1 MRFLKMLPTILSVVL
16 LCSVVAISNNV
27 NNKPD
32 TSEKIMTV
40 SNNYTEEMKGIW
52 VTYMELDMQS
62 TDKSYDTFKSKFKKI
77 ANTSKDKGFNSLIVQ
92 VRPFCDALYK
102 SSYFPYSHILTGEQ
116 GKNPNY
122 DPLKFMC
129 KYTHKLGMKIHAW
142 VNPYRIK
149 TTSTPSVLHKSNPY
163 MKNKN
168 LGVKTDTGIYF
179 NPALQEVREIIESG
193 IKEIVENYD
202 VDGIQFDDY
211 FYPTQDESF
220 DKKEYTAYT
229 KTVGAGKALSLSQWR
244 IANVNLLI
252 AEVYNIIHSTKDKVQ
267 FGISPQGNID
277 NDYNMY
283 ADVKNWCK
291 KYGYI
296 DYICPQLYYSIKSP
310 ILSFPDALNQWTQL
324 KYNNNVKLYI
334 GIAGYKIG
342 TNDDEGTWNLSDK
355 ILKNEVELLRK
366 KGASGVIFYSY
377 SNLNSKV
384 TAKEINNLTKVLV

>member
-52 VTYMELDMQS
+52 VTYMDLDMQS

-77 ANTSKDKGFNSLIVQ
+77 ANISREKGFNSLIVQ

-149 TTSTPSVLHKSNPY
+149 TKSTPSVLHKSNPY

-179 NPALQEVREIIESG
+179 NPALQEVREIIEAG

-244 IANVNLLI
+244 IANVNLLV
-252 AEVYNIIHSTKDKVQ
+252 AEVYNIIHSTKDNVQ

-342 TNDDEGTWNLSDK
+342 TNDDEGTWKLSDK

-366 KGASGVIFYSY
+366 KGASGLIFYSY

>member
-52 VTYMELDMQS
+52 VTYMDLDMQS

-77 ANTSKDKGFNSLIVQ
+77 ANTSKEKGFNSLIVQ

-129 KYTHKLGMKIHAW
+129 KYTHKLGMEIHAW

-149 TTSTPSVLHKSNPY
+149 TKSTPSVLHKSNPY
-163 MKNKN
+163 LKNKN

-179 NPALQEVREIIESG
+179 NPALQEAREIIESG

-211 FYPTQDESF
+211 FYPTQNESF

-244 IANVNLLI
+244 ITNVNLLV
-252 AEVYNIIHSTKDKVQ
+252 AEVYNIIHSTKDNVQ

-296 DYICPQLYYSIKSP
+296 DYICPQLYYSIESP

-324 KYNNNVKLYI
+324 KYNKNVKLYI

-342 TNDDEGTWNLSDK
+342 TNDDEGTWKLSDK

-384 TAKEINNLTKVLV
+384 TAKEINNLSKVLV

>member
-52 VTYMELDMQS
+52 VTYMDLDMQS
-62 TDKSYDTFKSKFKKI
+62 TDKSYDSFKSKFKKI
-77 ANTSKDKGFNSLIVQ
+77 ANTSKEKGFNSLRVQ
-92 VRPFCDALYK
+92 LRPYCEALDK

-129 KYTHKLGMKIHAW
+129 KYTHKLGMEIHAW

-244 IANVNLLI
+244 IANVNLLV
-252 AEVYNIIHSTKDKVQ
+252 AEVYNIIHSTKDNVQ

-324 KYNNNVKLYI
+324 KYNMNVKLYI

-342 TNDDEGTWNLSDK
+342 TNDDEGTWKLSDK

-366 KGASGVIFYSY
+366 KGASGLIFYSY

>member
-1 MRFLKMLPTILSVVL
+1 MLPTILSVVL

-27 NNKPD
+27 NNKHD

-52 VTYMELDMQS
+52 VTYMDLDMQS

-92 VRPFCDALYK
+92 VRPFCDSLYK

-179 NPALQEVREIIESG
+179 NPALQEVREIIEAG

-229 KTVGAGKALSLSQWR
+229 KTVGVGKALSLSQWR
-244 IANVNLLI
+244 ITNVNLLV
-252 AEVYNIIHSTKDKVQ
+252 AEVYNIIHSTKDNVQ

-324 KYNNNVKLYI
+324 KYNKNVKLYI

-342 TNDDEGTWNLSDK
+342 TNDDEGTWKLSDK

>member
-52 VTYMELDMQS
+52 VTYMDLDMQS

-77 ANTSKDKGFNSLIVQ
+77 ANTSKEKGFNSLIVQ

-149 TTSTPSVLHKSNPY
+149 TTSTPSVLHKGNPY

-179 NPALQEVREIIESG
+179 NPALQEVREIIELG

-244 IANVNLLI
+244 IANVNLLV
-252 AEVYNIIHSTKDKVQ
+252 AEVYNIIHSTKNNVQ
-267 FGISPQGNID
+267 FGISPQGNIG

-324 KYNNNVKLYI
+324 KYNKNVKLYI

>member
-52 VTYMELDMQS
+52 VTYMDLDMQS

-77 ANTSKDKGFNSLIVQ
+77 ANTSKEKGFNSLIVQ

-149 TTSTPSVLHKSNPY
+149 TTSTPRVLHKSNPY

-179 NPALQEVREIIESG
+179 NPALQEAREIIESG

-211 FYPTQDESF
+211 FYPTQNESF

-244 IANVNLLI
+244 ITNVNLLV
-252 AEVYNIIHSTKDKVQ
+252 AEVYNIIHSTKDNVQ

-324 KYNNNVKLYI
+324 KYNKNVKLYI

-342 TNDDEGTWNLSDK
+342 TNDDEGTWKLSDK

>member
-52 VTYMELDMQS
+52 VTYMDLDMQS

-77 ANTSKDKGFNSLIVQ
+77 ANTSKEKGFNSLIVQ

-149 TTSTPSVLHKSNPY
+149 TTSTPSVLHKSSPY
-163 MKNKN
+163 IKNKN

-179 NPALQEVREIIESG
+179 NPALQEAREIIESG

-252 AEVYNIIHSTKDKVQ
+252 AEVYNIIHSTKDNIQ

-324 KYNNNVKLYI
+324 KYNKNVKLYI

-342 TNDDEGTWNLSDK
+342 TNDDEGTWKLSDK

>member
-1 MRFLKMLPTILSVVL
+1 MRFHKMLPTILSVVL

-52 VTYMELDMQS
+52 VTYMDLDMQS
-62 TDKSYDTFKSKFKKI
+62 TDKSYDSFKSKFKKI

-149 TTSTPSVLHKSNPY
+149 TTSTPSLLHKSNPY

-179 NPALQEVREIIESG
+179 NPALQEAREIIESG

-244 IANVNLLI
+244 ITNVNLLV
-252 AEVYNIIHSTKDKVQ
+252 AEVYNIIHSTKDNVQ

-324 KYNNNVKLYI
+324 KYNKNVKLYI

-342 TNDDEGTWNLSDK
+342 TNDDEGTWKLSDK

-384 TAKEINNLTKVLV
+384 TAKEINNLSKVLV

>member
-1 MRFLKMLPTILSVVL
+1 MLPTILSVVL

-52 VTYMELDMQS
+52 VTYMDLDMQS

-77 ANTSKDKGFNSLIVQ
+77 ANTSKEKGFNCLIVQ

-149 TTSTPSVLHKSNPY
+149 TISTPSVLHKSNPY

-244 IANVNLLI
+244 IANVNLLV
-252 AEVYNIIHSTKDKVQ
+252 AEVYNIIHSTKDNVQ

-324 KYNNNVKLYI
+324 KYNKNVKLYI

-342 TNDDEGTWNLSDK
+342 TNDDEGTWKLSDK

>member
-1 MRFLKMLPTILSVVL
+1 MRFLKMLPTILSIIL
-16 LCSVVAISNNV
+16 LCSVVAISNNI
-27 NNKPD
+27 NNRPV
-32 TSEKIMTV
+32 TPEKIMTV
-40 SNNYTEEMKGIW
+40 SNNFTEEMKGIW
-52 VTYMELDMQS
+52 VTYMDLDMQS
-62 TDKSYDTFKSKFKKI
+62 TDKSYETFKSKFKKI
-77 ANTSKDKGFNSLIVQ
+77 ADTSKEKGFNSLIVQ

-102 SSYFPYSHILTGEQ
+102 SDYFPYSHILTGEQ

-129 KYTHKLGMKIHAW
+129 SYAHRIGMNIHAW
-142 VNPYRIK
+142 VNPYRIR
-149 TTSTPSVLHKSNPY
+149 TQSTPKVLSKNNPY
-163 MKNKN
+163 IRDKE
-168 LGVKTDTGIYF
+168 LGVKTDTGTYF
-179 NPALQEVREIIESG
+179 NPASEKVREIIEAG

-220 DKKEYTAYT
+220 DKSEYTAYT
-229 KTVGAGKALSLSQWR
+229 KSVGAGKALSLKNWR
-244 IANVNLLI
+244 IANVNLLV
-252 AEVYNIIHSTKDKVQ
+252 AEVYNIIHSTKNDVQ

-296 DYICPQLYYSIKSP
+296 DYICPQLYYSLKSP
-310 ILSFPDALNQWTQL
+310 ILSFPKALNQWCNL
-324 KYNNNVKLYI
+324 EYNKNVKLYI

-342 TNDDEGTWNLSDK
+342 TNDDNGTWRLSNQ
-355 ILKNEVELLRK
+355 ILKDEVELLRK

-384 TAKEINNLTKVLV
+384 SAKEISNLTKILV

>member
-1 MRFLKMLPTILSVVL
+1 MRFLKMLPTILSIIL

-27 NNKPD
+27 NNRPV
-32 TSEKIMTV
+32 TPEKILTV
-40 SNNYTEEMKGIW
+40 SNNFTEEMKGIW
-52 VTYMELDMQS
+52 VTYMDLDMQS
-62 TDKSYDTFKSKFKKI
+62 TDKSYKAFKSKFKKI
-77 ANTSKDKGFNSLIVQ
+77 ADTSKEKGFNSLIVQ

-102 SSYFPYSHILTGEQ
+102 SDYFPYSHILTGEQ

-129 KYTHKLGMKIHAW
+129 SYAHKIGMNIHAW
-142 VNPYRIK
+142 VNPYRIR
-149 TTSTPSVLHKSNPY
+149 TQSTPTVLSKNNPY
-163 MKNKN
+163 IKDKK

-179 NPALQEVREIIESG
+179 NPASEKAREIIEAG

-220 DKKEYTAYT
+220 DKSEYTAYT
-229 KTVGAGKALSLSQWR
+229 KSVGAGKALSLVNWR
-244 IANVNLLI
+244 IANVNLLV
-252 AEVYNIIHSTKDKVQ
+252 AEVYNIIHSTKDNVQ

-296 DYICPQLYYSIKSP
+296 DYICPQLYYSLKSP
-310 ILSFPDALNQWTQL
+310 ILSFSKALNQWCNL
-324 KYNNNVKLYI
+324 EYNKNVKLYV

-342 TNDDEGTWNLSDK
+342 TNDDNGTWKLSNN
-355 ILKNEVELLRK
+355 ILKDEVELLRK
-366 KGASGVIFYSY
+366 KGANGVIFYSY

-384 TAKEINNLTKVLV
+384 TAKEISNLTKILV

>member
-27 NNKPD
+27 NNKHD

-52 VTYMELDMQS
+52 VTYMDLDMQS

-92 VRPFCDALYK
+92 VRPFCDSLYK

-179 NPALQEVREIIESG
+179 NPALQEVREIIEAG

-229 KTVGAGKALSLSQWR
+229 KTVGVGKALSLSQWR
-244 IANVNLLI
+244 ITNVNLLV
-252 AEVYNIIHSTKDKVQ
+252 AEVYNIIHSTKDNVQ

-324 KYNNNVKLYI
+324 KYNKNVKLYI

-342 TNDDEGTWNLSDK
+342 TNDDEGTWKLSDK

>member
-1 MRFLKMLPTILSVVL
+1 MLPTILSVVL

-52 VTYMELDMQS
+52 VTYMDLDMQS

-77 ANTSKDKGFNSLIVQ
+77 ANTSKEKGFNSLIVQ

-129 KYTHKLGMKIHAW
+129 KYTHKLGMEIHAW

-149 TTSTPSVLHKSNPY
+149 TKSTPSVLHKSNPY
-163 MKNKN
+163 LKNKN

-179 NPALQEVREIIESG
+179 NPALQEAREIIESG

-211 FYPTQDESF
+211 FYPTQNESF

-244 IANVNLLI
+244 ITNVNLLV
-252 AEVYNIIHSTKDKVQ
+252 AEVYNIIHSTKDNVQ

-296 DYICPQLYYSIKSP
+296 DYICPQLYYSIESP

-324 KYNNNVKLYI
+324 KYNKNVKLYI

-342 TNDDEGTWNLSDK
+342 TNDDEGTWKLSDK

-384 TAKEINNLTKVLV
+384 TAKEINNLSKVLV